1 MNVDIL
7 SGGAIVSLIPSEYTS
22 EVAAPVTSEV
32 IGALL
37 EEPALLKALQ
47 SLNKE
52 SFTKQLEEILLR
64 FYKSTVQT
72 RLHLKTSGAEKV

>member
-1 MNVDIL
+1 MKNNDTFVRFNTL
-7 SGGAIVSLIPSEYTS
+7 SSF
-22 EVAAPVTSEV
+22 V
-32 IGALL
+32 II
-37 EEPALLKALQ
+37 LKALQ